1 MGALFLSVPGNEL
14 ENEGRA
20 ATPASQDPLHSSFG
34 SPPSP
39 TLSILFPQ
47 QMDQALPVS
56 LWCEESEE
64 NQGEPQGQSSTGGS
78 PQLRARW
85 DPSVSGH
92 RVIQRLLRLEERY
105 MPSMLY
111 VTLIQRDPQRREE
124 IAKWALEVC
133 CDCGCDEAV
142 FPLSVSLMDRY
153 LSAYLSLPVSPFC
166 LAAGCILIASKL
178 TECETVTADAL
189 CSAAEFSFQPSDL
202 REMERVIL
210 AALRW
215 DSAAVTPQ
223 DFLPHFLSS
232 IEERGESELLST
244 LRRHSDTLAALCVC
258 DSRFLGAPP
267 SLIAAAS
274 LNCALRGLGSKESP
288 HLAAMSETLAE
299 LCQTDPAV
307 LQCYS
312 EMIEFALRQRLRS
325 GLQPGPTE
333 KDEEVENER
342 PGTPTD
348 MREIDF

>member
-1 MGALFLSVPGNEL
+1 
-14 ENEGRA
+14 
-20 ATPASQDPLHSSFG
+20 
-34 SPPSP
+34 
-39 TLSILFPQ
+39 
-47 QMDQALPVS
+47 MDQGFPVS

-64 NQGEPQGQSSTGGS
+64 DQSQELGQSEPQGQSDTRGS
-78 PQLRARW
+78 HQLRAGW

-92 RVIQRLLRLEERY
+92 RVIQRLLHLEERY

-111 VTLIQRDPQRREE
+111 ITLIQRDPQRREE
-124 IAKWALEVC
+124 LAKWALEVC
-133 CDCGCDEAV
+133 CECGCDEVV
-142 FPLSVSLMDRY
+142 FPLSVSLMERY
-153 LSAYLSLPVSPFC
+153 LSAYLSLPVSPYC

-178 TECETVTADAL
+178 TECETITADAL
-189 CSAAEFSFQPSDL
+189 CAAAEFSFQLSDL

-210 AALRW
+210 ATLRW
-215 DSAAVTPQ
+215 DTAAVTPQ
-223 DFLPHFLSS
+223 DFLPHFLASM
-232 IEERGESELLST
+232 EERGESEKELLST
-244 LRRHSDTLAALCVC
+244 LRRHSDTLATLCIC

-267 SLIAAAS
+267 SLVAAAS

-288 HLAAMSETLAE
+288 QLAVMSELLAE
-299 LCQTDPAV
+299 LCQTDLAV

-325 GLQPGPTE
+325 GLQQGPTE

>member
-1 MGALFLSVPGNEL
+1 
-14 ENEGRA
+14 
-20 ATPASQDPLHSSFG
+20 
-34 SPPSP
+34 
-39 TLSILFPQ
+39 
-47 QMDQALPVS
+47 MDQALPVS

-64 NQGEPQGQSSTGGS
+64 DQGEPQGQSSTGGS

-105 MPSMLY
+105 MPSVLY

-202 REMERVIL
+202 R
-210 AALRW
+210 
-215 DSAAVTPQ
+215 
-223 DFLPHFLSS
+223 
-232 IEERGESELLST
+232 
-244 LRRHSDTLAALCVC
+244 
-258 DSRFLGAPP
+258 
-267 SLIAAAS
+267 
-274 LNCALRGLGSKESP
+274 
-288 HLAAMSETLAE
+288 
-299 LCQTDPAV
+299 AV

-312 EMIEFALRQRLRS
+312 EMIEFALRQRLQS